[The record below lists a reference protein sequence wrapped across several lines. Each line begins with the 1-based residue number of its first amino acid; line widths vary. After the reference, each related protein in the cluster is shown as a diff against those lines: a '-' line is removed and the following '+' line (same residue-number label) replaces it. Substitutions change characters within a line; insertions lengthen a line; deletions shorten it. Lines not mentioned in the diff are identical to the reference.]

1 MGKTRPFS
9 NDKTTY
15 YDVYYN
21 KKQNH
26 NRQCYI
32 ANHDITYNNTINPNF
47 KLSCIKCKKTIVIYS
62 DYDTYIQQH
71 FPYNNSECKIIPVN
85 LVDQTE
91 NAIYNYTCSTCLCCK
106 YTIN

>member
-26 NRQCYI
+26 IRRNYI
-32 ANHDITYNNTINPNF
+32 ENHDINYNNTVNPNF
-47 KLSCIKCKKTIVIYS
+47 KLNCIKCKKTIVVYS

-71 FPYNNSECKIIPVN
+71 FPYNNHECKIIPVN

-91 NAIYNYTCSTCLCCK
+91 IAMYTYTCPTCLCS
-106 YTIN
+106 IS